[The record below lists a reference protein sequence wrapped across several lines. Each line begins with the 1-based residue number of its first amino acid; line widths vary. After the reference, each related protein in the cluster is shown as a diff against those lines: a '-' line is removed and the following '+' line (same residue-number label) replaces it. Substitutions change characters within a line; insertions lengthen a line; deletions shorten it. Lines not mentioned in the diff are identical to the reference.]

1 MSCGKLIFYKLW
13 YGCEFLVRCLILF
26 WMKNCLLWNE
36 ILMVKINF
44 IVNKVKVEKLCVVI
58 VIWIIML
65 IRYW

>member
-1 MSCGKLIFYKLW
+1 
-13 YGCEFLVRCLILF
+13 
-26 WMKNCLLWNE
+26 MKNCLLWNE